1 MLAEVLLGEKCIFA
15 DFMGTILQYIENNN
29 ASIFLCYN
37 TKKTSLDD
45 NSSDT
50 ITPDNSDTDTTPL
63 DTKDA
68 FAEDNLQREHTVKK
82 LTR

>member
-1 MLAEVLLGEKCIFA
+1 
-15 DFMGTILQYIENNN
+15 MGTILQYIENNN